1 MKFDIVFTIFSLLS
15 LVMALGKQDD
25 GGATTTT
32 GKPSPTLVYVTI
44 TTNGIVTVVF
54 TKYEQTFMSTF
65 TENEQSVP
73 LGNVGLGSL
82 SGSVG
87 GVRSYEEKTVTN
99 AGNGRNYG
107 GALGVIC
114 FVLGLL

>member
-15 LVMALGKQDD
+15 LVMALGHQDD
-25 GGATTTT
+25 GGETTT
-32 GKPSPTLVYVTI
+32 GKVLPTLVYVTI
-44 TTNGIVTVVF
+44 TTNGKISVVH

-65 TENEQSVP
+65 TGDKQSAP
-73 LGNVGLGSL
+73 LGKIGLGSI

-87 GVRSYEEKTVTN
+87 ELRSYEEKTVTN
-99 AGNGRNYG
+99 AGNSRNYG

-114 FVLGLL
+114 FVLGVF